1 VWGPK
6 EPPHHVEKRAD
17 KTASIKSRA
26 TFSSMNNQ
34 KNTKKN
40 LIAQATVV
48 KYGECIESACGAAN
62 LSKLFLSK

>member
-1 VWGPK
+1 MPVECGDLK
-6 EPPHHVEKRAD
+6 NPPHHVEKRAD

-26 TFSSMNNQ
+26 TFSSMNKH

-48 KYGECIESACGAAN
+48 SMEN
-62 LSKLFLSK
+62 VLSQLGVRQT